1 MSTSAVSKF
10 LFSVPPQT
18 WNQFR
23 ENLLAMRSQRDEV
36 IGFFFCTRH
45 SLPSGNCRLLPRTWI
60 VPSRECY
67 DVQSAGGLELRQD
80 FHQYLVDTYL
90 RKGLDVVHIH
100 THPGLW
106 SPHFSSVDDHHEAEY
121 AQFLARIPGQ
131 PLLVSGV
138 FNERLEHGR
147 FRLWK
152 AGAHAPSDEVV
163 FSTSWLGSSREEG
176 QSSEEQVRFDRQRV
190 FGAGVQEALGRMT
203 VGLVGCGGLGAV
215 FAEQLSRLGVRSW
228 VLVDPDHLD
237 DTNLNRM
244 PFATPAMAKRAWPKV
259 RYVKQ
264 LIKRAW
270 PTGSSVRGL
279 MVNVNKPHVERA
291 LAACDLLVV
300 ATDNH
305 MSRMVAQ
312 GIALRYVRPLLSLGT
327 LIEARDGQ
335 DGMRFYCRVTHPPL
349 HGGWCL
355 MCAGI
360 IDPVVAA
367 TEAAPPE
374 MAMMVQ
380 EAGYVGDV
388 AAPAVYWLNS
398 ACASVGVQ
406 VIHGAMSGF
415 LDVSPGLDWTLE
427 MRDGNWFRLSHNPSP
442 DCLHCSPD
450 GEWAAGPR
458 MTRSRGRSRQ
468 PSRDRNRQEVIGR
481 TDG

>member
-1 MSTSAVSKF
+1 MSTF
-10 LFSVPPQT
+10 LLGKCVFSVPPQT
-18 WNQFR
+18 WKKFG
-23 ENLLAMRSQRDEV
+23 EHLLAMRNQRDEA

-45 SLPSGNCRLLPRTWI
+45 SLPSGACRLLPRTWI

-67 DVQSAGGLELRQD
+67 EVQSVARLELRQD

-100 THPGLW
+100 THPGLC
-106 SPHFSSVDDHHEAEY
+106 PPRFSGVDDLYEAEY
-121 AQFLARIPGQ
+121 ARFLGRLPGQ

-152 AGAHAPSDEVV
+152 AGAQRPSDEVV
-163 FSTSWLGSSREEG
+163 FSTSWMGSSGQEE
-176 QSSEEQVRFDRQRV
+176 QSSEEQARFDRQRV

-244 PFATPAMAKRAWPKV
+244 PFATPAMANRACPKV
-259 RYVKQ
+259 RYVTR

-270 PTGSSVRGL
+270 PTASSVRCL
-279 MVNVNKPHVERA
+279 KVNVNKPHVEHA

-305 MSRMVAQ
+305 MSRMIVQ
-312 GIALRYVRPLLSLGT
+312 GIALRYMRPLLSLGT

-335 DGMRFYCRVTHPPL
+335 DGLRFYCRVTHPPL

-355 MCAGI
+355 MCAGV
-360 IDPVVAA
+360 IDPLIAA
-367 TEAAPPE
+367 TESAPPE
-374 MAMMVQ
+374 VAMMVR
-380 EAGYVGDV
+380 EAGYVANV

-398 ACASVGVQ
+398 VCASVGVQ

-415 LDVSPGLDWTLE
+415 LDVSAGLDWAVELRE
-427 MRDGNWFRLSHNPSP
+427 GHWFHLSHDPFP
-442 DCLHCSPD
+442 DCLHCSAD

-458 MTRSRGRSRQ
+458 NLRKRGRGTQ
-468 PSRDRNRQEVIGR
+468 TPSGQSQR
-481 TDG
+481 